1 MIHVKKDRCG
11 YTGYSCIGIPRLGIN
26 FKRTSAVCA
35 DESSLDDYLN
45 IPEGFKG
52 FTNFVDPIPNMGNVC
67 EALCTDCVEDFNP
80 LTGTFLDL
88 YNKCHKDTVDS
99 VSGGSE
105 FPCAFK
111 GLQDPP
117 ILEPVSVPDIPLPIT
132 GVGGFGSITPS
143 YQKVSFNIPEYE
155 FDWPTIDIDEIEE
168 LDEIKQDLEDIKQS
182 VGDINLDLSQVINN
196 INNIKVEI
204 QNILTEINNIKV
216 DIQNIRTEITN
227 IKIEIENI
235 QVEIN
240 NIKIEIENIQV
251 EINNIKVEIENI
263 QVEINNIKIE
273 LSDFKIEVTTK
284 LNNISIDIANI
295 NNWLTTVQPA
305 LDSLLNGV
313 GVVYSKGNGKFDF
326 LDTAQCEE

>member
-35 DESSLDDYLN
+35 EESDLDDYLN

-67 EALCTDCVEDFNP
+67 ESLCTDCIDDFNP
-80 LTGTFLDL
+80 FIGTFLDL
-88 YNKCHKDTVDS
+88 YNKCHKYTVDS

-182 VGDINLDLSQVINN
+182 IVDINLDLSQVINN

-227 IKIEIENI
+227 IK
-235 QVEIN
+235 V
-240 NIKIEIENIQV
+240 EIENIQV
-251 EINNIKVEIENI
+251 EINNIKVE
-263 QVEINNIKIE
+263 
-273 LSDFKIEVTTK
+273 LRDFKLEVTTK

-295 NNWLTTVQPA
+295 NNWITNVKPVI
-305 LDSLLNGV
+305 DSLINGV

-326 LDTAQCEE
+326 LDTEQCEE

>member
-11 YTGYSCIGIPRLGIN
+11 YTGYSCIGIPSLGVN

-35 DESSLDDYLN
+35 DESALDDYLN

-52 FTNFVDPIPNMGNVC
+52 FTNFVDPIPDMGNVC
-67 EALCTDCVEDFNP
+67 ESLCTDCIEDFNP

-88 YNKCHKDTVDS
+88 YNKCHKGTVDS

-105 FPCAFK
+105 FPCAFT

-132 GVGGFGSITPS
+132 GIGGFGSITPS

-182 VGDINLDLSQVINN
+182 IVDINLDLSQVINN
-196 INNIKVEI
+196 INNIKIEI

-216 DIQNIRTEITN
+216 DIQNIRAEITN

-240 NIKIEIENIQV
+240 NIKIELN
-251 EINNIKVEIENI
+251 
-263 QVEINNIKIE
+263 
-273 LSDFKIEVTTK
+273 DFKIEVTTK

-295 NNWLTTVQPA
+295 NNWIANVQPA

-326 LDTAQCEE
+326 LDTEQCEE

>member
-67 EALCTDCVEDFNP
+67 EALCTDCIEDFNP

-88 YNKCHKDTVDS
+88 YNKCHKNTVDS

-168 LDEIKQDLEDIKQS
+168 LDEIKQALEDIKQS

-196 INNIKVEI
+196 
-204 QNILTEINNIKV
+204 INNIKV

-251 EINNIKVEIENI
+251 EINNIK
-263 QVEINNIKIE
+263 IE

-295 NNWLTTVQPA
+295 NNWITTVQPV

>member
-11 YTGYSCIGIPRLGIN
+11 YTGYSCIGIPSLGVN

-35 DESSLDDYLN
+35 DESAIDDYLN

-52 FTNFVDPIPNMGNVC
+52 FTNFVDPIPDMGNVC
-67 EALCTDCVEDFNP
+67 ESLCTDCIEDFNP

-168 LDEIKQDLEDIKQS
+168 LDDIKQDLEDIKQ
-182 VGDINLDLSQVINN
+182 DIEHIDIDLSQIKTTINN
-196 INNIKVEI
+196 INVEI
-204 QNILTEINNIKV
+204 QNIETA
-216 DIQNIRTEITN
+216 
-227 IKIEIENI
+227 
-235 QVEIN
+235 IN
-240 NIKIEIENIQV
+240 NIKIEIEKIQV
-251 EINNIKVEIENI
+251 EINNIKVELN
-263 QVEINNIKIE
+263 
-273 LSDFKIEVTTK
+273 DFKIEVTTR
-284 LNNISIDIANI
+284 LNNIAIDIANI
-295 NNWLTTVQPA
+295 NNWLTNVKPVIN
-305 LDSLLNGV
+305 SLINGV

-326 LDTAQCEE
+326 LDTEQCEE

>member
-11 YTGYSCIGIPRLGIN
+11 YTEYSCIGIPSLGIN
-26 FKRTSAVCA
+26 FERTSAVCA

-52 FTNFVDPIPNMGNVC
+52 FTSFVDPIPNMGNVC
-67 EALCTDCVEDFNP
+67 KALCTDCIEDFNP

-88 YNKCHKDTVDS
+88 YNKCHKGTVDS
-99 VSGGSE
+99 VSGSSE

-132 GVGGFGSITPS
+132 DVGGFGSITPS

-155 FDWPTIDIDEIEE
+155 FDWPTIAIDEIED
-168 LDEIKQDLEDIKQS
+168 LDEIKKALEDLKQSVEDIK
-182 VGDINLDLSQVINN
+182 LDLSQVINN
-196 INNIKVEI
+196 ININIKVDI
-204 QNILTEINNIKV
+204 QTIRTEISNLKV

-240 NIKIEIENIQV
+240 NIKIEIENI
-251 EINNIKVEIENI
+251 K
-263 QVEINNIKIE
+263 VEINNIKIE
-273 LSDFKIEVTTK
+273 LRDFKIEVTTK

-295 NNWLTTVQPA
+295 NKWITTVQPV

-326 LDTAQCEE
+326 LDTKQCEE

>member
-35 DESSLDDYLN
+35 DESSIDDYLN

-67 EALCTDCVEDFNP
+67 EALCTDCIEDFNP

-88 YNKCHKDTVDS
+88 YNKCHKYTVDS

-182 VGDINLDLSQVINN
+182 VRDINLDLSQVINN

-216 DIQNIRTEITN
+216 DIQNIRTEINN

-240 NIKIEIENIQV
+240 NIKIE
-251 EINNIKVEIENI
+251 
-263 QVEINNIKIE
+263 
-273 LSDFKIEVTTK
+273 LSNFKIEVTTK

-295 NNWLTTVQPA
+295 NNWIANVQPV

-326 LDTAQCEE
+326 LDTEQCEE